1 MTVSGLRDATLA
13 RSATDH
19 PPPLPRVHPHPWHPT
34 LRASRATGDQIKAP
48 PLYCPRF
55 CALAP
60 PLPREL
66 HFHLI
71 PGLSTGEPACYLPN
85 RPFPTPGVLGNART
99 ELLCIRAPPKALTY
113 SNSPT
118 FHLQSLIRN
127 HFLSPGTIL
136 VCHLSCPPNPSFSSL
151 GALVFPHS
159 EDTIRG
165 THHLHPRTHRPGDW
179 ARLAYRRQDAPQ
191 GAELAIRGGDGQVF
205 PLPRRVAGAP
215 SPSQMCW
222 LHMVWIKK
230 NRTA

>member
-1 MTVSGLRDATLA
+1 MAPHTESKQGHRRPNQSSATLLSTFLCSGPTPPSGA
-13 RSATDH
+13 SLPPHSRIINRRAGLLSSKSAF
-19 PPPLPRVHPHPWHPT
+19 PHPWGARECED
-34 LRASRATGDQIKAP
+34 RAA
-48 PLYCPRF
+48 LYPCP
-55 CALAP
+55 
-60 PLPREL
+60 
-66 HFHLI
+66 
-71 PGLSTGEPACYLPN
+71 
-85 RPFPTPGVLGNART
+85 
-99 ELLCIRAPPKALTY
+99 PPKALTY